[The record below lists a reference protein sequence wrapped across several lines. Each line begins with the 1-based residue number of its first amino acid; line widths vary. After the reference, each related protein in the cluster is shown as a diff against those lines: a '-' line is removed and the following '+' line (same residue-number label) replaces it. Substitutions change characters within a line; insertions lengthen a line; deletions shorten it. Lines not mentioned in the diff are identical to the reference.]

1 MNENLCMGCME
12 NKGDLS
18 VCPYCGYSESAPRI
32 QSCLAPRS
40 LIGGRYLVGKVL
52 SYNGEGV
59 TYIGYDT
66 VSDRKVAVRE
76 FFPEALVTRAADGR
90 SVEIRPN
97 CQIQFKTY
105 LSDFLEVNEKIAHL
119 RSISSLAQIL
129 DITEDCETV
138 YAISEYPLGE
148 TLEQF
153 LQRRGMMLTWGE
165 TYDLMMP
172 VIRTMQLIHED
183 GIIHRGISPS
193 TLYIT
198 SSGKAKLSGFGISAV
213 RAARTELTAEL
224 FPGFSAPEQYST
236 TSPHGT
242 WTDIYA
248 ICAVLYLCVTGI
260 APPEA
265 LIRSPE
271 TGLIRPRERNETVP
285 TKVSSAILQGLSI
298 RPDDRIRTIP
308 ELSSRLL
315 PSKAVAG
322 GDAPTVAIP
331 AIPSGTA
338 EKAHTDAQPRY
349 PDTPVRHTPAQS
361 GEPPRTQ
368 RNTGSRPAVNGQRS
382 ASQQRNNMPGNM
394 PAQRGNAQQ
403 RGNAPQRSGNIQQQR
418 SQRPVQG
425 NHVSA
430 KEAEKKKE
438 RNVVLTAMF
447 VTLPILLIILI
458 FTFWFLFGGKDSNKD
473 SYKNSIVTSDSTS
486 DDGSSSSGFGNYTPP
501 VSSSSSDSDS
511 QQSSEE
517 SSSEPSSESS
527 SEPSSE
533 SSEESS
539 EPTWSMIQLVG
550 RQLEEVQQDGEV
562 TGHITI
568 DSNIEFVYS
577 ESAAQG
583 EIIWQDIAVGTPLE
597 KGAIVRI
604 KVSRGSQYVVIPDW
618 EKCSQEEYE
627 QKLNELSIPY
637 KVEKKISTDY
647 PSGYVI
653 GTDHMAGTKYDLE
666 SGTTITIYVCENN
679 QSY

>member
-18 VCPYCGYSESAPRI
+18 VCPYCGYSENAPRI

-76 FFPEALVTRAADGR
+76 FFPEALVTRSSDGR
-90 SVEIRPN
+90 TVEIRPN

-105 LSDFLEVNEKIAHL
+105 LSDFLEVNEKISHL

-138 YAISEYPLGE
+138 YAVSEYPLGE

-193 TLYIT
+193 TIYIT

-271 TGLIRPRERNETVP
+271 TELIRPRERNETVP
-285 TKVSSAILQGLSI
+285 TKVSSAIMQGLAI

-315 PSKAVAG
+315 PSKAPTG

-331 AIPSGTA
+331 AIPSGNA
-338 EKAHTDAQPRY
+338 EKIRPSDAPRY
-349 PDTPVRHTPAQS
+349 PDNPVRHTPAQGGDAS
-361 GEPPRTQ
+361 RRSGGEPPRTQ
-368 RNTGSRPAVNGQRS
+368 RTTGSRPAVQSGQRQ
-382 ASQQRNNMPGNM
+382 APQQRNNN
-394 PAQRGNAQQ
+394 
-403 RGNAPQRSGNIQQQR
+403 QQR
-418 SQRPVQG
+418 SPQQRNAPAQRPVQRNQRPVQA

-430 KEAEKKKE
+430 KEMEKKKE

-458 FTFWFLFGGKDSNKD
+458 FTFWILFGGKNSNKD
-473 SYKNSIVTSDSTS
+473 SYKNDIVSSDSLGA
-486 DDGSSSSGFGNYTPP
+486 DDSSSSSGFGNYTPP
-501 VSSSSSDSDS
+501 VSSSSSSS
-511 QQSSEE
+511 ESSSEE
-517 SSSEPSSESS
+517 SSKESSSEPS

-539 EPTWSMIQLVG
+539 AETWSMIQLVG
-550 RQLEEVQQDGEV
+550 RQLEDVQQDGEV

-568 DSNIEFVYS
+568 DSNIEYVYS
-577 ESAAQG
+577 ESAAEG
-583 EIIWQDIAVGTPLE
+583 EIIWQDTAVGTQLE
-597 KGAIVRI
+597 KGATVRV

-637 KVEKKISTDY
+637 KIEKKLSTDY

-666 SGTTITIYVCENN
+666 SGTTITVYVCENN